1 MSSWGC
7 PHQLNEICQ
16 KVQGAYCR
24 PGMRGCILAGKVT
37 FHDGV
42 VPFPEWP
49 LGTDPKVRAAVEAGL
64 RASEG
69 SKGETS

>member
-1 MSSWGC
+1 
-7 PHQLNEICQ
+7 
-16 KVQGAYCR
+16 
-24 PGMRGCILAGKVT
+24 MRGCILAGKVT